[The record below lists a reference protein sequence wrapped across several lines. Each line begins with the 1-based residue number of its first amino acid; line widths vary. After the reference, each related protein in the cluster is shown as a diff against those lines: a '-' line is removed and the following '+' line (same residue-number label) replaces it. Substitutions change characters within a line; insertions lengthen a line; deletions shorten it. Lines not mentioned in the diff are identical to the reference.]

1 MSFILEECIAAVATP
16 IAPAGICVIRLSGE
30 NAIEIAS
37 KVFVPVKNQSLLELD
52 GYRAAYG
59 HIVDGDEP
67 IDDAVALVFRAPN
80 SYTGEDVVEVSCHG
94 GMAIIDRALELFYNS
109 GARPAQSG
117 EFTKRAFLNDKMT
130 LTQAEAVMDVIN
142 AQSVSSLKAANS
154 AKKGVLYRKIH
165 QICDDITK
173 IDGHIQAWLDYPDE
187 DLDLVDSDDVKKNL
201 YRVKDD
207 LENLLNSYKLG
218 NLIKNGVKTVI
229 VGRPNVGKSTIMNF
243 LSGEEKSIVT
253 NISGTTRD
261 IVENVVQID
270 GLMFVLFDTA
280 GIRLSDDVVEKI
292 GVERAKAKIKEADL
306 VLFVVDG
313 SEKIEQNELEVLEYC
328 ENIPKICILN
338 KMDLGFVENSID
350 FEKFDCVIETSSKDP
365 QTMEK
370 LKHKMISLTQVKS
383 LDCEAP
389 LLFNERQKLAV
400 KKALDELKNAL
411 GALESGFTWDAVV
424 ISIDAAIDNLL
435 ELTGENLSEHIVNE
449 VFSKFCVG
457 K

>member
-1 MSFILEECIAAVATP
+1 MNFVVEECIAAVATP

-30 NAIEIAS
+30 NAIEIAA

-59 HIVDGDEP
+59 HIIDGDEP

-94 GMAIIDRALELFYNS
+94 GMAIIDRALELFYNN

-142 AQSVSSLKAANS
+142 AQSFSSLKAANA
-154 AKKGVLYRKIH
+154 AKKGALYKKIN
-165 QICDDITK
+165 QICEDITK

-201 YRVKDD
+201 YRVKAD

-313 SEKIEQNELEVLEYC
+313 SEKIQPNELEVLEYC
-328 ENIPKICILN
+328 ENIPKICVVN

-350 FEKFDCVIETSSKDP
+350 FEQFDCVVETSSKDP
-365 QTMEK
+365 QTMET
-370 LKHKMISLTQVKS
+370 LKQKMISLTQLNS

-400 KKALDELKNAL
+400 KKALDEIKSAIDALK
-411 GALESGFTWDAVV
+411 SGFTWDAIV

>member
-1 MSFILEECIAAVATP
+1 MLEECIAAVATP
-16 IAPAGICVIRLSGE
+16 IAQSGICVIRLSGE
-30 NAIEIAS
+30 GAIEIAS
-37 KVFVPVKNQSLLELD
+37 KVFVPVKNQSLLELE

-59 HIVDGDEP
+59 HIMDGDEI
-67 IDDAVALVFRAPN
+67 IDDGVALVFRAPN

-94 GMAIIDRALELFYNS
+94 GMAIIERSLELFYSN
-109 GARPAQSG
+109 GARPAQGG

-130 LTQAEAVMDVIN
+130 LTQAEAVMDIIN
-142 AQSVSSLKAANS
+142 AQSFLSLKAANA
-154 AKKGVLYRKIH
+154 AKRGALYSKINE
-165 QICDDITK
+165 ICDGITK

-187 DLDLVDSDDVKKNL
+187 DLDLVDSDDVRKNL
-201 YRVKDD
+201 YKVKDD
-207 LENLLNSYKLG
+207 LEKLLSNYKLG

-261 IVENVVQID
+261 IVENVITID

-280 GIRLSDDVVEKI
+280 GIRLAEDVVEKI

-306 VLFVVDG
+306 ILFVIDG
-313 SEKIEQNELEVLEYC
+313 SEKISKDEFEVLKYC
-328 ENIPKICILN
+328 EHVPKICVLN
-338 KMDLGFVENSID
+338 KVDLGLVENSID
-350 FEKFDCVIETSSKDP
+350 FDQFDCVVETSSKNP
-365 QTMEK
+365 QTMES
-370 LKHKMISLTQVKS
+370 LKQNMISLTQLNS
-383 LDCEAP
+383 LDSDAP

-400 KKALDELKNAL
+400 QKAFDELKNAL
-411 GALESGFTWDAVV
+411 SAIESGFTWDAVV
-424 ISIDAAIDNLL
+424 ISIDTAIDSLL

>member
-1 MSFILEECIAAVATP
+1 MLEECIAAVATP
-16 IAPAGICVIRLSGE
+16 IAQSGICVIRLSGE
-30 NAIEIAS
+30 GAIEIAS
-37 KVFVPVKNQSLLELD
+37 RVFVPVKNQSLSKLE

-59 HIVDGDEP
+59 HIVDGDEI
-67 IDDAVALVFRAPN
+67 IDDGVALVFRAPN

-94 GMAIIDRALELFYNS
+94 GMAIIERSLDLFYRN
-109 GARPAQSG
+109 GARPAQGG

-130 LTQAEAVMDVIN
+130 LTQAEAVMDIIN
-142 AQSVSSLKAANS
+142 AQSFLSLKAANA
-154 AKKGVLYRKIH
+154 AKKGVLYRRIN

-173 IDGHIQAWLDYPDE
+173 IDGQIQAWLDYPDE
-187 DLDLVDSDDVKKNL
+187 DLDLVDSDHVMKNL
-201 YRVKDD
+201 YHVKDD

-261 IVENVVQID
+261 IVENVIKID

-280 GIRLSDDVVEKI
+280 GIRLTNDVVEKI
-292 GVERAKAKIKEADL
+292 GVERAKNKIKEADL
-306 VLFVVDG
+306 VLFVADG
-313 SEKIEQNELEVLEYC
+313 SEKISKDEFEVLEYC
-328 ENIPKICILN
+328 QNVPKICVLN

-350 FEKFDCVIETSSKDP
+350 FDQFDCVVETSSKDL

-370 LKHKMISLTQVKS
+370 LKQNMLLLTQLNS
-383 LDCEAP
+383 LDSDAP

-400 KKALDELKNAL
+400 QKALDELNSAL
-411 GALESGFTWDAVV
+411 SAIESGFTWDAVV
-424 ISIDAAIDNLL
+424 ISIDAAIDSLL

>member
-1 MSFILEECIAAVATP
+1 MLEECIAAVVTP
-16 IAPAGICVIRLSGE
+16 IAQSGICVIRLSGE
-30 NAIEIAS
+30 GAIEIAS
-37 KVFVPVKNQSLLELD
+37 KVFVPVKNQSLLELE

-59 HIVDGDEP
+59 HIVDGDEI
-67 IDDAVALVFRAPN
+67 IDDGVALVFRAPN

-94 GMAIIDRALELFYNS
+94 GMAIIERSLELFYSN
-109 GARPAQSG
+109 GARPAQGG

-130 LTQAEAVMDVIN
+130 LTQAEAVMDIIN
-142 AQSVSSLKAANS
+142 AQSFLSLKAANA

-165 QICDDITK
+165 EICDNITK

-187 DLDLVDSDDVKKNL
+187 DLELVNSDDVKENL
-201 YRVKDD
+201 YKVKDD

-218 NLIKNGVKTVI
+218 SLIKNGVKTVI

-261 IVENVVQID
+261 IVENVINID

-280 GIRLSDDVVEKI
+280 GIRLAEDVVEKI
-292 GVERAKAKIKEADL
+292 GVERAKNKIKEADL
-306 VLFVVDG
+306 ILFVVDG
-313 SEKIEQNELEVLEYC
+313 SEKISKDEFEVLEHC
-328 ENIPKICILN
+328 KNVPKICVLN

-350 FEKFDCVIETSSKDP
+350 FDQFNCVVETSSKDP

-370 LKHKMISLTQVKS
+370 LKQNMISLTQLNS
-383 LDCEAP
+383 LDSDAP

-400 KKALDELKNAL
+400 KKALDELKSAL
-411 GALESGFTWDAVV
+411 SAIELGFTWDAVV
-424 ISIDAAIDNLL
+424 ISIDAAIDSLL